1 MLEQH
6 NDLIERLLRG
16 SSTRQQEFNQG
27 WTFTNDDTLYFSVWD
42 EDGNTFFA
50 WSERQPD
57 TAASDT
63 QIVTP
68 SRPTC

>member
-16 SSTRQQEFNQG
+16 SSTRQREFNQG
-27 WTFTNDDTLYFSVWD
+27 WTFTNDGTLYFSVWD
-42 EDGNTFFA
+42 EDGTPSLHGRRDN
-50 WSERQPD
+50 RIPLLPC
-57 TAASDT
+57 T
-63 QIVTP
+63 QIATP